1 MFFGGGGGRSL
12 GSFPVGSFALA
23 SCREQVAGRAGVEA
37 AAFWIQMSLGFA
49 RVEGEPLEKS
59 LSAAG
64 VSAAAF

>member
-1 MFFGGGGGRSL
+1 MGY
-12 GSFPVGSFALA
+12 FPVGSFALA

-37 AAFWIQMSLGFA
+37 AFWIQMSLSFS

-59 LSAAG
+59 LFAVG